1 MMMAL
6 DYAKHIESIDVDA
19 HEKSMKLL
27 KSFNFDFS
35 NIRLSANEI
44 IEAMKSDKKNT
55 NTINLV
61 LLKDIGS
68 PYILEEVNEE
78 RLANFITNFIE
89 NFEK

>member
-1 MMMAL
+1 MV
-6 DYAKHIESIDVDA
+6 EDVRA
-19 HEKSMKLL
+19 AEKSLGKVD
-27 KSFNFDFS
+27 FN
-35 NIRLSANEI
+35 LGGSAGALNF
-44 IEAMKSDKKNT
+44 MKSDKKNT

-68 PYILEEVNEE
+68 PYILEEANEQ

>member
-1 MMMAL
+1 
-6 DYAKHIESIDVDA
+6 
-19 HEKSMKLL
+19 MKLL

-35 NIRLSANEI
+35 NIRLNSDEI

-68 PYILEEVNEE
+68 PYILEETNEE
-78 RLANFITNFIE
+78 RLVNFIKHFIE

>member
-1 MMMAL
+1 MN
-6 DYAKHIESIDVDA
+6 
-19 HEKSMKLL
+19 LL

-35 NIRLSANEI
+35 D
-44 IEAMKSDKKNT
+44 IELPADQIFKSMKSDKKNT

-68 PYILEEVNEE
+68 PYILEETNEE
-78 RLANFITNFIE
+78 RLVNFIKHFIE